1 MNICALHEIRCA
13 FINGC
18 IYLLYFI
25 DNTYSRNLSC
35 SLMRTQYEHQEDIAL
50 ARGTALAESTTM
62 TLVIRNR
69 KIVLSNI
76 IVSRTLFGGVK
87 QCKTVYSLADVLI
100 SQFHFIALLRH
111 Q

>member
-1 MNICALHEIRCA
+1 MVVSICCISLIILIRVTW
-13 FINGC
+13 
-18 IYLLYFI
+18 LV
-25 DNTYSRNLSC
+25 DLSC

-50 ARGTALAESTTM
+50 ARGTALAGTNKNFLKFS
-62 TLVIRNR
+62 LND
-69 KIVLSNI
+69 NGI

>member
-1 MNICALHEIRCA
+1 MVVSICCISLIILIRVTW
-13 FINGC
+13 
-18 IYLLYFI
+18 LV
-25 DNTYSRNLSC
+25 DLSC

-50 ARGTALAESTTM
+50 ARGTALAGT
-62 TLVIRNR
+62 N
-69 KIVLSNI
+69 KIFLN
-76 IVSRTLFGGVK
+76 RTLFGGVK